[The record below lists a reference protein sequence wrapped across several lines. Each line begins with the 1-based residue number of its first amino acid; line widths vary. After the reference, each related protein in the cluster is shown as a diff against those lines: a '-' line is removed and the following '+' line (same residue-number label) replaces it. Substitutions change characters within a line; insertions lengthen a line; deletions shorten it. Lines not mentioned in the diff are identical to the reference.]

1 MHYLLNHCDPVV
13 PYRTMSEEDLYDDDD
28 DDREEVEDDAS
39 FEEVIQ
45 TAGDRKKNSLETRRR
60 IERMLE
66 LKRLRELDDSIGLE
80 DLDW

>member
-1 MHYLLNHCDPVV
+1 MHYLVNHCDPVV
-13 PYRTMSEEDLYDDDD
+13 PYRIMSEEDLYDDDD
-28 DDREEVEDDAS
+28 DREEAEDDACLD
-39 FEEVIQ
+39 EVIQ
-45 TAGDRKKNSLETRRR
+45 SPDDRKRNSLETRRR

>member
-1 MHYLLNHCDPVV
+1 
-13 PYRTMSEEDLYDDDD
+13 MSEEDLYDDDD

-45 TAGDRKKNSLETRRR
+45 SAGDRKRNSLETRRR
-60 IERMLE
+60 IEQMLE

>member
-1 MHYLLNHCDPVV
+1 MQCN
-13 PYRTMSEEDLYDDDD
+13 RAMSEEELFDDDD
-28 DDREEVEDDAS
+28 TGMIEDDAS

-45 TAGDRKKNSLETRRR
+45 SAGERKRNSLETRRR

-66 LKRLRELDDSIGLE
+66 LKRLREFDDSIGLE

>member
-1 MHYLLNHCDPVV
+1 
-13 PYRTMSEEDLYDDDD
+13 MSEEELYDDDD
-28 DDREEVEDDAS
+28 AEEIEEDAS

-45 TAGDRKKNSLETRRR
+45 SAGDRKRNSLETRRR
-60 IERMLE
+60 IEQMLE